1 MDDELPG
8 VHIHIVLPDALTEL
22 VKAHVGEKTV
32 HVHLPDGLEQV
43 VRDLGAELVHERMLF
58 RALMEEHAELLKAS
72 LTPQIV
78 VQPSPVT
85 VTPPDVRIRPA
96 EVVVH
101 LAPVIKAELGAF
113 RQRLERDPLDGA
125 VTAVVT
131 TPEPNGA

>member
-78 VQPSPVT
+78 VPTPVVNIAPATIKVRPADVT
-85 VTPPDVRIRPA
+85 VHLVR
-96 EVVVH
+96 
-101 LAPVIKAELGAF
+101 
-113 RQRLERDPLDGA
+113 DA
-125 VTAVVT
+125 VGNIEAIQQ
-131 TPEPNGA
+131 G